1 MGQIALLEKRGS
13 RCRWLT
19 SAPAPFPPSMRRKSG
34 VCMAGGA
41 RFEEGLEGQAWG
53 HGEKDGGFTLQSGL
67 QNALELKRGLC

>member
-1 MGQIALLEKRGS
+1 LIRRPQVEARGGPARVGQIALLEKRG
-13 RCRWLT
+13 
-19 SAPAPFPPSMRRKSG
+19 SG

-67 QNALELKRGLC
+67 QNASEPKRGLC